1 MQKLM
6 KYYRINI
13 CHVINYLSSFND
25 YIKSKKFNIIITH
38 DYIGRLR
45 LEVGVRI
52 KVCKF
57 SRKNKYVHITVM
69 AVYIFSK

>member
-1 MQKLM
+1 M

-52 KVCKF
+52 KVPMQIFTKKQVRTYNSNGCL
-57 SRKNKYVHITVM
+57 
-69 AVYIFSK
+69 YIFKIKF